1 MYSEATEALLAMGEY
16 LGALDAFLLESAT
29 RIQGVLK
36 CSPEDAKRA
45 LQDLRDHGAI
55 DFEMTPGGELP
66 PTAKAI
72 PLARWY
78 WYVRPAA

>member
-1 MYSEATEALLAMGEY
+1 MYSEAIEALLAMGEY
-16 LGALDAFLLESAT
+16 LGALDAFLRESAT
-29 RIQGVLK
+29 RIQGALK
-36 CSPEDAKRA
+36 CSPEEAERV

-55 DFEMTPGGELP
+55 DFEITPAGELS
-66 PTAKAI
+66 PTPKAI

>member
-1 MYSEATEALLAMGEY
+1 MYSDTIEALLAMGEY
-16 LGALDAFLLESAT
+16 LGALDAFLGESAS

-36 CSPEDAKRA
+36 CSPEEAERV
-45 LQDLRDHGAI
+45 LQDLRDHAI
-55 DFEMTPGGELP
+55 DFEMTDGGELP
-66 PTAKAI
+66 PTPKAI

>member
-1 MYSEATEALLAMGEY
+1 MYSEAIEALLEMGEY
-16 LGALDAFLLESAT
+16 LGPLNAFLCESAT

-36 CSPEDAKRA
+36 CSPEEADRILKE
-45 LQDLRDHGAI
+45 LRDHGGI
-55 DFEMTPGGELP
+55 DFEVTPGGVPLT
-66 PTAKAI
+66 PTAI